1 MRQLGPNL
9 TSQVHLLV
17 PLEASSKQPCPEKC
31 WPLQAMACSS
41 SGLEGPAFYSEQQLV
56 RVLAASFLL
65 QADVL
70 MRFQ

>member
-1 MRQLGPNL
+1 MRELGPNL
-9 TSQVHLLV
+9 NSEAHLLV

-31 WPLQAMACSS
+31 WPLQAIAHSF
-41 SGLEGPAFYSEQQLV
+41 SGLRGPPFYSEQHLV
-56 RVLAASFLL
+56 RVLAPNFLL